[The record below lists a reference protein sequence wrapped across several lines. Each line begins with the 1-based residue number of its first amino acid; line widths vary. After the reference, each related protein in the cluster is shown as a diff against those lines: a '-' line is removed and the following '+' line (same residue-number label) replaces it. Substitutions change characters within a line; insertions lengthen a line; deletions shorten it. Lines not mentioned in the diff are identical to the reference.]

1 MMSMMYALWFLFP
14 AIPVHTCFIPLM
26 MIDDPRRTRKAKII
40 FAEGNFWGRTMA
52 AISSSTDSSSYKGAL
67 PCKQDAA
74 AGNREPRAAV
84 CEMLPHTVVTLHVT
98 HRLPDTNYSPHFA
111 SLPVVVVS
119 GFGPYMPG
127 FEIVPYND
135 LEKLELALSD
145 PNVCGYMFEPIQ
157 GEAGV
162 VVPDEGYLTAVREIC
177 DRHNVLMVADEVRN
191 CFTVLH
197 VGFVKTNTSTCA
209 SGLAICDAVNEG
221 PRSTHTIFIS
231 T

>member
-1 MMSMMYALWFLFP
+1 
-14 AIPVHTCFIPLM
+14 
-26 MIDDPRRTRKAKII
+26 
-40 FAEGNFWGRTMA
+40 MA
-52 AISSSTDSSSYKGAL
+52 AISSSTDSSSYKGVL

-74 AGNREPRAAV
+74 VGHREHRAAV
-84 CEMLPHTVVTLHVT
+84 CEILPHTVITLHIA
-98 HRLPDTNYSPHFA
+98 HRMPDTNYSPRFA
-111 SLPVVVVS
+111 SPLVVVVT

-177 DRHNVLMVADEVRN
+177 DRHNVLMVADEVR
-191 CFTVLH
+191 TVLH
-197 VGFVKTNTSTCA
+197 VGVK
-209 SGLAICDAVNEG
+209 
-221 PRSTHTIFIS
+221 
-231 T
+231 